1 MTTESSPS
9 CHDAAAA
16 AARASCRSCFGRPEQ
31 KQSRVGQRKIGSAQD
46 LHRCA
51 EHALLLWTL
60 YRCRLTACS
69 VFLEAKTVNQTR
81 RRDRW
86 GTFRRI
92 GYNEHDSPVGHL
104 PTCTMALD
112 DAGPMQ
118 LCWEC
123 GIGME
128 GIESFLGSC
137 RKGFFC
143 RGSTSRG
150 SVESPTSVAGGIVVA
165 RKGLEGVI
173 LTCLHTGV
181 ARRP

>member
-1 MTTESSPS
+1 MMLLLLLRRRQGPHVSLV
-9 CHDAAAA
+9 
-16 AARASCRSCFGRPEQ
+16 FGRPDRNSQELVSG
-31 KQSRVGQRKIGSAQD
+31 KSD
-46 LHRCA
+46 LRRTCA
-51 EHALLLWTL
+51 EHALLLWPL
-60 YRCRLTACS
+60 YRCRLTTCS
-69 VFLEAKTVNQTR
+69 AFLEAKTVNQTR

-128 GIESFLGSC
+128 GIESFLGLC

-143 RGSTSRG
+143 RGSTSRA

-165 RKGLEGVI
+165 REGLEGVI